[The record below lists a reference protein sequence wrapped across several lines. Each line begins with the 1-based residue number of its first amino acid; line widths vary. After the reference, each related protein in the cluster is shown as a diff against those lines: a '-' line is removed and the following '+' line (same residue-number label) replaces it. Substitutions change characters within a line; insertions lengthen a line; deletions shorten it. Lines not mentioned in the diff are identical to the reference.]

1 MTSHQEDD
9 WELDIN
15 LGLRLKNTLF
25 QRRGVYS
32 MEPDKELDLACERY
46 KYPYQ
51 HYYSDDDDTNS
62 SVTSG
67 SILSEADKYSELDA
81 SLNDLDDF
89 MYDEP
94 PPPLNPKIIRTSA
107 LNYDF
112 SGFPGVVQKLST
124 ASRPQVQDNDDWND
138 DIDIPTKGIL
148 SLNHTEKIYD
158 QQLSSLD
165 DDDDNNDNE
174 SIPATTNKSIG
185 SSSRAGGRLSK
196 FHYAVEKDE
205 DEDDMSGLDFPDN
218 MGVLPKR
225 LDEKKKYNPTTTSSS
240 SSIPVKKLPVPVTK
254 PAIKSKYLSFKE
266 TDDDDFCDGLLIKEK
281 AFSSLKS
288 SATSRSTQVGQR
300 IKPKEPAQFV
310 SRLARPSPL
319 LSNSS
324 KQSDHAIAL
333 SKKTQIPIKPKAPP
347 TTPSTTTTT
356 SRHTF
361 LSGTKASRQR
371 EADIAANRSRVKSM
385 IASPPSSLT
394 LKKSLQKT
402 SYGQESNQTE
412 RKSAVGYTL
421 IAKPKTKKTTNYCS
435 RLDNIDNLNDLPSKL
450 PSYRKYVFQQ
460 PQPKI
465 QHSTTSKVERKT
477 VDPDRPWRRNMQTT
491 SGGASNISSR
501 VKLIQ
506 PNEQTLKKEYNDM
519 RYDDSTHC
527 WKGNETSLI
536 DFQDK
541 PTFRR
546 PMLIMN
552 KQQKNAPSRYAA
564 VVGSSMIFNPE
575 LQKWVSANGVN
586 SEHNE
591 LDTIEDLKE
600 ELLCSPATSCSRNVH
615 RSANFSSSNKLR
627 EFEFS
632 IERKRQIMAEQEEH
646 ERFMENWPIRS
657 IPFNSF

>member
-94 PPPLNPKIIRTSA
+94 PPLNPKIIRTSA

-165 DDDDNNDNE
+165 DDNDDDDE

-185 SSSRAGGRLSK
+185 SSSSNAGSRLSK

-225 LDEKKKYNPTTTSSS
+225 LDEKKKYNPAT
-240 SSIPVKKLPVPVTK
+240 SSIPVKKLPVPVTTTTK

-266 TDDDDFCDGLLIKEK
+266 TEDDDFCDGLLIKEK

-288 SATSRSTQVGQR
+288 STTSRSTQPGQR
-300 IKPKEPAQFV
+300 IKPKDPAQFV

-333 SKKTQIPIKPKAPP
+333 SKKTQIPIKPKAP
-347 TTPSTTTTT
+347 TPST

-371 EADIAANRSRVKSM
+371 EADIAASRSRVKSM
-385 IASPPSSLT
+385 ITSPPSLT

-402 SYGQESNQTE
+402 SYGHESNQTE

-460 PQPKI
+460 PQPKT
-465 QHSTTSKVERKT
+465 QHSNTTKVERKT
-477 VDPDRPWRRNMQTT
+477 VDPDRPWRRNMQ
-491 SGGASNISSR
+491 
-501 VKLIQ
+501 
-506 PNEQTLKKEYNDM
+506 
-519 RYDDSTHC
+519 
-527 WKGNETSLI
+527 
-536 DFQDK
+536 
-541 PTFRR
+541 
-546 PMLIMN
+546 
-552 KQQKNAPSRYAA
+552 
-564 VVGSSMIFNPE
+564 
-575 LQKWVSANGVN
+575 VS
-586 SEHNE
+586 
-591 LDTIEDLKE
+591 K
-600 ELLCSPATSCSRNVH
+600 
-615 RSANFSSSNKLR
+615 
-627 EFEFS
+627 
-632 IERKRQIMAEQEEH
+632 
-646 ERFMENWPIRS
+646 
-657 IPFNSF
+657 